1 MAERQLKALISDI
14 LDDSKKDGFNQSDR
28 NLTDTLVDFKGIDD
42 ILYTWYVNQYHYTQS
57 QQKLKNPNKK
67 QKASA
72 QAVINQDWTKLSTQR
87 RGAFTAYKNTAERA
101 VKTNGYG
108 VQLSPTGA
116 PQFVWRFYPW
126 NSRKHSAEKAHE
138 VVNKA
143 AMAAM
148 ADYVDSKWKAAE
160 KKIRGKSYIYNS
172 AHGPNDQ
179 RGSLNS
185 MTTNFAHGR
194 YAGQSSPGSEEYG
207 STTASVAVL
216 EDIVLGD
223 LRKQFAGANPVVD
236 EFINDIFDMFITE
249 GNIEIVDA
257 SSIGGHKNTIIIK
270 GAVTSK
276 RVNAST
282 MKSWDRHPTGQGG
295 IQKRIADTLQGTFDK
310 LMSDIETK
318 GSIVGYNFEDI
329 SASPTQTEIV
339 LDKGVRKVLGEIKK
353 TNPKAKITFA
363 KKKIKQKKRTTAK
376 GSSKKGKGG
385 RTRSKKRPSKK
396 IKAARVKVSG
406 KTRARASAAMNPIG
420 LQQLLNKA
428 LPEELMKN
436 MGPYPRR
443 LENRTG
449 RFAQSAQVTQV
460 VPMPKSVEIR
470 YDYLKDPYA
479 VFEPENGNAMASTG
493 RDPKMLIGGT
503 IRELAQSIMGTKYGL
518 VRTKRV

>member
-1 MAERQLKALISDI
+1 MAERQLRGLISDI
-14 LDDSKKDGFNQSDR
+14 LDDSKNDGFNQSDR
-28 NLTDTLVDFKGIDD
+28 NLTDTLVAFNGIDD

-57 QQKLKNPNKK
+57 KRKRAPGTK

-72 QAVINQDWTKLSTQR
+72 QAVVDQDWKGLIRVR
-87 RGAFTAYKNTAERA
+87 RGAFAAYVKAAKKA
-101 VKTNGYG
+101 VKSNGYG
-108 VQLSPTGA
+108 VQLSSIPS
-116 PQFVWRFYPW
+116 QFVWRFYPW
-126 NSRKHSAEKAHE
+126 NSRKHSAEHAHQ
-138 VVNKA
+138 VVNQV
-143 AMAAM
+143 AMGAM
-148 ADYVDSKWKAAE
+148 ADYVDSKWKPAE
-160 KKIRGKSYIYNS
+160 KKLRGKSYINNS
-172 AHGPNDQ
+172 AHGPGSQ
-179 RGSLNS
+179 RGSLAS
-185 MTTNFAHGR
+185 MATNFAHGR

-207 STTASVAVL
+207 STTGSVAIL

-223 LRKQFAGANPVVD
+223 LRKEFERANPVVD
-236 EFINDIFDMFITE
+236 EFIDDIFDMFITE

-276 RVNAST
+276 RINAST
-282 MKSWDRHPTGQGG
+282 MKSWDRDKTGQSG

-310 LMSDIETK
+310 LMGDIETK

-396 IKAARVKVSG
+396 IAPARVKVGG

-449 RFAQSAQVTQV
+449 RFARSAQVTQV